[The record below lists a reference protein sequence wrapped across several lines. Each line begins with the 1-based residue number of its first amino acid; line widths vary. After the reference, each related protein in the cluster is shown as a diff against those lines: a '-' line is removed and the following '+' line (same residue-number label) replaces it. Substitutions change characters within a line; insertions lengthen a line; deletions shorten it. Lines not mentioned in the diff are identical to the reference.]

1 MCSFPKSGRSMVML
15 LAIDAG
21 NTNIVFAVFSGSA
34 KPLHVWRI
42 QTNAGRTGDEYVA
55 WLSQLFRMR
64 DVDRSDITDII
75 ISSVVPDANFN
86 LRKFCD
92 AMFGIAPRFVG
103 KDKLDHGVA
112 IDLPRPEE
120 LGADRIVNAV
130 AVLKDYQGPCIV
142 IDCGTA
148 TTFDVIDAR
157 GHFIGGVI
165 APGPNLSITA
175 LHLAAAQL
183 PKIAIA
189 KPQSAIG
196 NTTVSAMQSG
206 IYGVFV
212 GLSYVL
218 FYKLSA
224 VVATKPWLIGSGGV
238 GGLFAEGTIMIDK
251 IDPDLT
257 LRGLYYIYE
266 RNA

>member
-1 MCSFPKSGRSMVML
+1 MVML

-42 QTNAGRTGDEYVA
+42 QTNAGRTGDEYAA
-55 WLSQLFRMR
+55 WLSQLFRMHN
-64 DVDRSDITDII
+64 VDSSDITDII

-92 AMFGIAPRFVG
+92 AMFGVMPRFVG
-103 KDKLDHGVA
+103 KDKLDHGVT

-120 LGADRIVNAV
+120 LGADRIVNTV

-142 IDCGTA
+142 LDCGTA

-206 IYGVFV
+206 VYWGYV
-212 GLSYVL
+212 GLIEGL
-218 FYKLSA
+218 ITKMSA
-224 VVATKPWLIGSGGV
+224 ELGTKPLVLGTGGLA
-238 GGLFAEGTIMIDK
+238 GLFAEGTIMIDK

>member
-1 MCSFPKSGRSMVML
+1 ML
-15 LAIDAG
+15 LAVDAG
-21 NTNIVFAVFSGSA
+21 NTNIVFALFNKDSVVPMHA
-34 KPLHVWRI
+34 WRI
-42 QTNAGRTGDEYVA
+42 QTNAGRTGDEYAA
-55 WLSQLFRMR
+55 WLAQSFALNGVERKA
-64 DVDRSDITDII
+64 VTAII

-86 LRKFCD
+86 LRRFCE
-92 AMFGIAPRFVG
+92 AMFDLTPHFVG
-103 KDKLDHGVA
+103 KDKLDHGVI

-120 LGADRIVNAV
+120 LGADRIVNTV
-130 AVLKDYQGPCIV
+130 AVLKDYKGPVIV

-189 KPQSAIG
+189 KPQTAIG

-206 IYGVFV
+206 VYWGYV
-212 GLSYVL
+212 GLIEGLVAKISAELGAKPLVL
-218 FYKLSA
+218 
-224 VVATKPWLIGSGGV
+224 ATGGLAP
-238 GGLFAEGTIMIDK
+238 LFAEGTQVIDK

-257 LRGLYYIYE
+257 LRGIYYLYL